1 MKTQPMKNILSLL
14 TIITIMASCSVSKHF
29 LKLSEVPGYEE
40 SEDNKMILLNF
51 QINKTGE
58 VQLLDKRIAPGK
70 VKQMP
75 SGYFDT
81 EPIRV
86 LVYYTAQ
93 KEPLVYEYSNPL
105 NSSMEVFDPSGKIEK
120 VEQEQA
126 VGFLNVRIPFDK
138 LIEKI
143 ELKSDGLKTYL
154 LKIEP

>member
-1 MKTQPMKNILSLL
+1 M
-14 TIITIMASCSVSKHF
+14 MASCTTSKHF

-40 SEDNKMILLNF
+40 SESNKMILLNF
-51 QINKTGE
+51 QINKNGE

-75 SGYFDT
+75 LGHFDT

-86 LVYYTAQ
+86 FVYKSAQ
-93 KEPLVYEYSNPL
+93 KEPQVYEYVNPL
-105 NSSMEVFDPSGKIEK
+105 NSTMEVFDPSGKTEK

-126 VGFLNVRIPFDK
+126 VGYLNVRVPFDK
-138 LIEKI
+138 LIRKI
-143 ELKSDGLKTYL
+143 QLKSDGLKTYL